1 MGIPKIMNILI
12 GGGGGGGGAY
22 STYNSMIIHFLNVNL
37 TKIFDVWYGY
47 FMVVSIDIQTSV
59 NL

>member
-1 MGIPKIMNILI
+1 MGIHKIMNILI
-12 GGGGGGGGAY
+12 RGVGVGAY
-22 STYNSMIIHFLNVNL
+22 STYNSMIIHL